1 MAFST
6 EEIETKAETL
16 LPGSI
21 GDAERAAL
29 TAVCAAA
36 QAALAARLR
45 EGVTQESLGETFTTA
60 CGLLAIAMY
69 MELGDAAGDV
79 SSFRA
84 GNISVT
90 RRRGGSS
97 AARLRARAEELLSD
111 WLEDRGFAFQGVDG

>member
-90 RRRGGSS
+90 RRRGGTS
-97 AARLRARAEELLSD
+97 AARLRVRAEELLSD